1 MAAARDGRPSPGA
14 CPDEARRRRRRGLL
28 AGALAT
34 LGAALATGRLLRR
47 GGGGGQ
53 GHVRLDPET
62 VSVDGMLTAFLSN
75 EQYLLASGWRLEQ
88 GTFAPDGGA
97 RAKGRGER
105 LLRPG

>member
-62 VSVDGMLTAFLSN
+62 VSVDGMLTAFLDHPLGATS
-75 EQYLLASGWRLEQ
+75 STSWPR
-88 GTFAPDGGA
+88 GGA
-97 RAKGRGER
+97 WSRAPS
-105 LLRPG
+105 RPTA